1 MIKEFNGNNRWLSNF
16 TACLVKL
23 DGITY
28 PSTEAA
34 YQAAKTIVD
43 TERLQFQS
51 ISPGKAKWEGRRV
64 TMRADW
70 DSIKLSVMEDLTRQK
85 YSTELMKFRL
95 LNTGD
100 VEIQEGNS
108 WGDTFWGICG
118 GVGQNNLGKIIMK
131 IRQELVDAQEG
142 EQTCQN
148 ENY

>member
-1 MIKEFNGNNRWLSNF
+1 VITQFNGNNRWLSNF
-16 TACLVKL
+16 TACSVQL
-23 DGITY
+23 DGVTY
-28 PSTEAA
+28 RSTEAA

-51 ISPGKAKWEGRRV
+51 MPPGKAKRAGKTV

-70 DSIKLSVMEDLTRQK
+70 NVIKLSVMEDLTRQK

-131 IRQELVDAQEG
+131 IRQELLEG
-142 EQTCQN
+142 QC
-148 ENY
+148 

>member
-1 MIKEFNGNNRWLSNF
+1 MITQFNGNNRWLSNF
-16 TACLVKL
+16 TACSVQL
-23 DGITY
+23 DGVTY
-28 PSTEAA
+28 RSTEAA

-51 ISPGKAKWEGRRV
+51 MPPGKAKRAGRHV

-70 DSIKLSVMEDLTRQK
+70 NVIKLSVMEDLTRQK

-131 IRQELVDAQEG
+131 IRQELVDAQAG
-142 EQTCQN
+142 EQT
-148 ENY
+148 